1 MAAKITHLE
10 IYRQSLVLL
19 EHGNDADQKIASL
32 LERDDLFRYGCAG
45 AVSPDIFYYYHL
57 LSAKKQKIGMNW
69 GNRIHHSRVFELI
82 LAFLDR
88 IRRDTDEERRNKR
101 LAFALGYISH
111 CAADIVTHPYIFYI
125 TGNYYS
131 PDRDEANRAQEN
143 HLRVENI
150 LDSYLVYERW
160 GISPEKYNFLKYVDI
175 TEKYRRRKILDF
187 DIWQMWVNALSVV
200 YPDEFRT
207 EYPGSLQTIR
217 EDDLINDA
225 FSGFLKFNRIV
236 DTRSKVVRGLLR
248 TIDTVTFHRLKARN
262 LILPPRHMIDDR
274 YPNTH
279 RKPWKFPADPDRI
292 STESFNQLVHR
303 AAEQSA
309 DWIRLAR
316 DFVAGKKSEKDFRP
330 LIGYNLDTGTITDST
345 GMFAF
350 EPIPEV

>member
-19 EHGNDADQKIASL
+19 EHGDEADQKIAST
-32 LERDDLFRYGCAG
+32 LEREELFRYGCAG
-45 AVSPDIFYYYHL
+45 AVAPDIFYYYHL
-57 LSAKKQKIGMNW
+57 LSPAKHRTGMNW
-69 GNRIHHSRVFELI
+69 GNRIHHRRVFELV

-88 IRRDTDEERRNKR
+88 IRRDTDEERQKKR

-131 PDRDEANRAQEN
+131 PDPDEASKAQEN

-150 LDSYLVYERW
+150 LDAYLVYERW
-160 GISPEKYNFLKYVDI
+160 GISPERYNFLKYVDI
-175 TEKYRRRKILDF
+175 TEQYRKRRILDF

-200 YPDEFRT
+200 YPEDFGR

-217 EDDLINDA
+217 DHDLINDS
-225 FSGFLKFNRIV
+225 FLGFLKFNRIV
-236 DTRSKVVRGLLR
+236 DTRSKIVRGLLR

-262 LILPPRHMIDDR
+262 LILPPRHKIDDR

-279 RKPWKFPADPDRI
+279 RRPWRFPANPDLV
-292 STESFNQLVHR
+292 STDSFHQLVHR

-316 DFVAGKKSEKDFRP
+316 DFVAGKKTEKDFKP